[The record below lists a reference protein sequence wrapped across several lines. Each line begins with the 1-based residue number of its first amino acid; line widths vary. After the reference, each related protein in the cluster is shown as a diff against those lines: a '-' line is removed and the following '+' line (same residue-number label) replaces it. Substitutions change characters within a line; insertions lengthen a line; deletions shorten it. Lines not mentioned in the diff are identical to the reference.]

1 MRRLGRGPSSRA
13 TSVQPRIPEA
23 LRRILTTVSAGIGL
37 VLAVAVVV
45 ILTLANPPLALVALA
60 VPPLVL
66 GGVTFVRRWR
76 GRPRPTQSQSRSE
89 TRILIPD
96 GPYPSPPPNARRP
109 ASLSRSAPALVALGG
124 VVLAVALTFLLVFRS
139 PVLLSKVGANVPPPF
154 PSGQA
159 TPGVYLSLPQTVTVT
174 YTANVSAVGDHWRM
188 HEEFVIPPASAD
200 RIDRIIVATTNKS
213 NQAPSNQNVAPS
225 LRPGDGI
232 DGLPRRI
239 PSEWVFE
246 IKDGLQSY
254 TRIREFPILAT
265 SIIPLSATDEFD
277 LPELTVDPGIRL
289 RIGAGSIATIKAPS
303 HMIRRTYPPAE
314 PRPIPDGLEEA
325 TVSLYGPSDRVLRIE
340 AMSPIARNEL
350 GSRLVGFSFTGA
362 ALAAAGLAGTIAT
375 ALMAFFVQERV
386 KRWFARRGPK
396 RRRPG
401 APKKKPVAAIPPSV
415 MLAE

>member
-1 MRRLGRGPSSRA
+1 VVG
-13 TSVQPRIPEA
+13 
-23 LRRILTTVSAGIGL
+23 RILTAVAAGIGL
-37 VLAVAVVV
+37 VLAIAVVV
-45 ILTLANPPLALVALA
+45 ILTLANPPLALVALG
-60 VPPLVL
+60 VPPLVF
-66 GGVTFVRRWR
+66 GGLTFVRRWR
-76 GRPRPTQSQSRSE
+76 HRPQPAQSQSGSGPQ
-89 TRILIPD
+89 ILIPD
-96 GPYPSPPPNARRP
+96 GPYPSHP
-109 ASLSRSAPALVALGG
+109 AHGPSPAGRSRSASAVVALGG
-124 VVLAVALTFLLVFRS
+124 VVLAVALMSTFLLVFRS
-139 PVLLSKVGANVPPPF
+139 PVLLSKVGANVPPPV

-159 TPGVYLSLPQTVTVT
+159 TPGIDLSLPQTVTVT
-174 YTANVSAVGDHWRM
+174 YTANVSAVGDRWRM

-213 NQAPSNQNVAPS
+213 NAAPSNKSVAPS

-232 DGLPRRI
+232 EGLPQRI

-246 IKDGLQSY
+246 VKDGLQSY
-254 TRIREFPILAT
+254 TRDREFPVLAN
-265 SIIPLSATDEFD
+265 SIIPLSATDEFE

-289 RIGAGSIATIKAPS
+289 RIGAGSIATVKAPS
-303 HMIRRTYPPAE
+303 HMIRRIYPPAE
-314 PRPIPDGLEEA
+314 PKPIPDGLEEA

-340 AMSPIARNEL
+340 AMSPVARNEL

-401 APKKKPVAAIPPSV
+401 SSKKKPIAATPPPVTLGV
-415 MLAE
+415 MTLGLPSFAPASSGRS